1 MKAFPLIAAALGG
14 ALVGAAAALLLA
26 PQSGSETRDAIRDF
40 IKSHVPNI
48 KERDLNE
55 LADQI
60 AEEIKDVKYIMR
72 GFATFLL
79 GALVGAG
86 AAALLTPTTGPE
98 LRDRIR
104 LILQKRGIL
113 PTARVDE
120 LVEIIA
126 SEVEKNK

>member
-48 KERDLNE
+48 QERDLNE

-60 AEEIKDVKYIMR
+60 AEEIKDVK
-72 GFATFLL
+72 
-79 GALVGAG
+79 
-86 AAALLTPTTGPE
+86 
-98 LRDRIR
+98 
-104 LILQKRGIL
+104 
-113 PTARVDE
+113 
-120 LVEIIA
+120 
-126 SEVEKNK
+126 

>member
-48 KERDLNE
+48 KERDVNE

-60 AEEIKDVKYIMR
+60 AEEIKDVK
-72 GFATFLL
+72 
-79 GALVGAG
+79 
-86 AAALLTPTTGPE
+86 
-98 LRDRIR
+98 
-104 LILQKRGIL
+104 
-113 PTARVDE
+113 
-120 LVEIIA
+120 
-126 SEVEKNK
+126 

>member
-55 LADQI
+55 LAEQI
-60 AEEIKDVKYIMR
+60 AEEIKDVK
-72 GFATFLL
+72 
-79 GALVGAG
+79 
-86 AAALLTPTTGPE
+86 
-98 LRDRIR
+98 
-104 LILQKRGIL
+104 
-113 PTARVDE
+113 
-120 LVEIIA
+120 
-126 SEVEKNK
+126 

>member
-60 AEEIKDVKYIMR
+60 AEEIKDV
-72 GFATFLL
+72 
-79 GALVGAG
+79 
-86 AAALLTPTTGPE
+86 
-98 LRDRIR
+98 
-104 LILQKRGIL
+104 Q
-113 PTARVDE
+113 
-120 LVEIIA
+120 
-126 SEVEKNK
+126 

>member
-40 IKSHVPNI
+40 IKSHLPNI

-60 AEEIKDVKYIMR
+60 AEEIKDVK
-72 GFATFLL
+72 
-79 GALVGAG
+79 
-86 AAALLTPTTGPE
+86 
-98 LRDRIR
+98 
-104 LILQKRGIL
+104 
-113 PTARVDE
+113 
-120 LVEIIA
+120 
-126 SEVEKNK
+126 

>member
-60 AEEIKDVKYIMR
+60 AEEIKDVK
-72 GFATFLL
+72 
-79 GALVGAG
+79 
-86 AAALLTPTTGPE
+86 
-98 LRDRIR
+98 
-104 LILQKRGIL
+104 
-113 PTARVDE
+113 
-120 LVEIIA
+120 
-126 SEVEKNK
+126 

>member
-48 KERDLNE
+48 TERDLNE

-60 AEEIKDVKYIMR
+60 AEEIKDVK
-72 GFATFLL
+72 
-79 GALVGAG
+79 
-86 AAALLTPTTGPE
+86 
-98 LRDRIR
+98 
-104 LILQKRGIL
+104 
-113 PTARVDE
+113 
-120 LVEIIA
+120 
-126 SEVEKNK
+126 

>member
-55 LADQI
+55 LADLS
-60 AEEIKDVKYIMR
+60 AEEIKDVK
-72 GFATFLL
+72 
-79 GALVGAG
+79 
-86 AAALLTPTTGPE
+86 
-98 LRDRIR
+98 
-104 LILQKRGIL
+104 
-113 PTARVDE
+113 
-120 LVEIIA
+120 
-126 SEVEKNK
+126 